1 MGLTTQMISWIREE
15 TIPRLKQEYSITS
28 RQEFIEYNK
37 EDSDMDMVWLTSAAC
52 QESLTDEDNV
62 DWADEIE
69 DFGEEQLILNWV
81 YDWLMNED
89 W

>member
-1 MGLTTQMISWIREE
+1 MIWI
-15 TIPRLKQEYSITS
+15 
-28 RQEFIEYNK
+28 
-37 EDSDMDMVWLTSAAC
+37 WLTSAAC

>member
-37 EDSDMDMVWLTSAAC
+37 EDNDMDMANKRCLSRKF
-52 QESLTDEDNV
+52 D
-62 DWADEIE
+62 
-69 DFGEEQLILNWV
+69 
-81 YDWLMNED
+81 
-89 W
+89 